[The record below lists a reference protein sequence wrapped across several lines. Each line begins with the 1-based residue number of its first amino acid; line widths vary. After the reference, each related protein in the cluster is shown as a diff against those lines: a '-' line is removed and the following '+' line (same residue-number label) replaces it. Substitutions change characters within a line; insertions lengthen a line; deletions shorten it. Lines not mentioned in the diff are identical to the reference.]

1 MATIRKRG
9 DTYQIRVYC
18 GNDVTGK
25 HIEKSMTWKPKE
37 GMTTRQIEKELNRQ
51 AVMFEEKCMTG
62 LFLDGN
68 ITFADFTEQWFKD
81 YAEKQLKAKTIHTY
95 RELLP
100 RIIAAIGHIRLCKLQ
115 PHHLM
120 EFYNNLGEKG
130 LRGDTKYKPCENFKE
145 RVEAAGYDK
154 KTLAEAAN
162 LSANTVN
169 DCFCGQGVRKSS
181 ADKIGEVIKGKGLFK
196 AVDANKTLSDST
208 VSFLHRLISSI
219 LTTAV
224 QWQVIPSN
232 PCKRVKPPRTEY
244 KEAPVLNEEQTA
256 ELIQC
261 LETEPIKYKTAVMLL
276 LYTGMRRGELCGLNW
291 SDVDFDNS
299 MIHISKTVQ
308 YLPEKGIYEDTPKTS
323 TSDRFINIP
332 PDMVQMLKEYK
343 IYQLE
348 QRLLLGD
355 MWIDSGKIITSDNGD
370 MINPDGLSRWFKSF
384 LKRHNLPDIHIHT
397 LRHVSATLLIAG
409 GTDIATVSKRLGHSN
424 KSITLNIYTHAIQS
438 ADAKASECL
447 QNILNPSLNYKAN

>member
-1 MATIRKRG
+1 MALLKIQVEKECFFMATIRKRG
-9 DTYQIRVYC
+9 DTYQIRVFC

-25 HIEKSMTWKPKE
+25 HLEKSMTWKPKE
-37 GMTTRQIEKELNRQ
+37 GMTKKQIEKEVNRQ
-51 AVMFEEKCMTG
+51 AVMFEEKCTTG

-68 ITFADFTEQWFKD
+68 ITFADFTERWFKD

-120 EFYNNLGEKG
+120 EFYNNLTEKG
-130 LRGDTKYKPCENFKE
+130 VRRNVSCIPCKDFKE
-145 RVEAAGYDK
+145 RIAEAGYTQK
-154 KTLAEAAN
+154 KLAEKTN
-162 LSANTVN
+162 ISAVTLNRCCDGHRVSKNT
-169 DCFCGQGVRKSS
+169 
-181 ADKIGEVIKGKGLFK
+181 ADKISKVIKGKGLFEPINEDK
-196 AVDANKTLSDST
+196 PLSSGT
-208 VSFLHRLISSI
+208 MLYIHRLISSI

-224 QWQVIPSN
+224 QWQVILSN
-232 PCKRVKPPRTEY
+232 PCQRIKPPRTEY
-244 KEAPVLNEEQTA
+244 KEAVVLDEVQTA

-261 LETEPIKYKTAVMLL
+261 LDAEPIKYKTAVMLL

-291 SDVDFDNS
+291 SDVDFDNG
-299 MIHISKTVQ
+299 ILHISKTVQ
-308 YLPEKGIYEDTPKTS
+308 YLPEKGVYEDTTKTVKS
-323 TSDRFINIP
+323 NRVIQIP
-332 PDMVQMLKEYK
+332 PDMIQLLREYK
-343 IYQLE
+343 INQLE

-397 LRHVSATLLIAG
+397 LRHPYVKLKLKNFNLFLLLLCPYKSLVFSIPPQFCYRDKLTLC
-409 GTDIATVSKRLGHSN
+409 R
-424 KSITLNIYTHAIQS
+424 
-438 ADAKASECL
+438 
-447 QNILNPSLNYKAN
+447 